1 MQRDTEYNK
10 ATSILLVIAS
20 DCHHSCQFY
29 WCPALA
35 FCAKSED
42 CLLLFI
48 LMSLPVDMVGPP
60 SCLACHYVDV
70 IYQFYTRWWLFWS
83 LSWVSSLVSSAKFG
97 DGSLSHRR
105 PLFRKSPFISLSI
118 WTINIFS
125 SLLCWLIN
133 GLSIFFLQKLTSQGF
148 MVANWFVSSK
158 WDFQNR
164 CSSASSVPHW
174 HVNVVNSAFDYGL
187 Q

>member
-29 WCPALA
+29 WCSALA

-133 GLSIFFLQKLTSQGF
+133 GLSIFFLAETDFSRIHGSELICIIQMGFSKQMFFCIFCPTLT
-148 MVANWFVSSK
+148 
-158 WDFQNR
+158 
-164 CSSASSVPHW
+164 C
-174 HVNVVNSAFDYGL
+174 
-187 Q
+187 